1 VSEDNKIF
9 IEERNKDEIFNK
21 MKMEKI
27 KEE

>member
-1 VSEDNKIF
+1 MSKNDKIF
-9 IEERNKDEIFNK
+9 TEERNKDEIFNK